1 MTVSAARTGLIVAL
15 PILLAASAS
24 AAPIWPAAGTELR
37 ETPLSSKPPRS
48 PWRIYLDAGHGAPG
62 NTGNQSV
69 TCEDEENYT
78 LRTAKLV
85 AEDLTATK
93 RFRVKLSRETLLDH
107 PDYPSR
113 ITEAEKLRS
122 AVIVSIHSDSRGAAS
137 PWNPRPDVTCLRNDA
152 EPGIGV
158 LISDEGPKRLVAA
171 RKRLARTIARRL
183 TAAGFLL
190 YGGDDWMTL
199 YARDTE
205 PGVFIDRRPLHKR
218 VYFLRKPRIP
228 SVIVETHHSLD
239 FEEAARWDEPRTVH
253 AFSEA
258 LAAALDE
265 VLRQN

>member
-1 MTVSAARTGLIVAL
+1 VLPLLYAGTGL
-15 PILLAASAS
+15 
-24 AAPIWPAAGTELR
+24 AAPAWPAPGAELR
-37 ETPLSSKPPRS
+37 DTPLELKPPRS

-62 NTGNQSV
+62 NTGNSSV
-69 TCEDEENYT
+69 TCEAEENYT

-85 AEDLTATK
+85 AEDLTATR
-93 RFRVKLSRETLLDH
+93 RFRVHLSRETLLDR
-107 PDYPSR
+107 PKYPER
-113 ITEAEKLRS
+113 VETAEKLRVS
-122 AVIVSIHSDSRGAAS
+122 AIVSIHSDARGS
-137 PWNPRPDVTCLRNDA
+137 PTWWNPRPNVNCLRNDA

-158 LISDEGPKRLVAA
+158 LISDEGPRRLVRA
-171 RKRLARTIARRL
+171 RRRLARSIARHL
-183 TAAGFLL
+183 AAAGFLL

-228 SVIVETHHSLD
+228 SVIVETHHALD

-253 AFSEA
+253 AFSQA

-265 VLRQN
+265 VLRQKGS